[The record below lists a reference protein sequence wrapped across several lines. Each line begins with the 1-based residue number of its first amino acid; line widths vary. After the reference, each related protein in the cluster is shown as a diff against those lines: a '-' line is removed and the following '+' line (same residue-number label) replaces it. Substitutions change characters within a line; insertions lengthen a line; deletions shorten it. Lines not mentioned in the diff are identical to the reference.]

1 MSVDWKEV
9 IAAGVWK
16 KNFDGE
22 MEFHLPLEF
31 HEELKNLPHNEKR
44 LVIID
49 AGKHIVDTKRWYIRN
64 GRLITGL
71 REISLDVEA
80 VRVIQSGGSYT
91 FGNGWVMDVA

>member
-49 AGKHIVDTKRWYIRN
+49 AGKHIVDTKRWEVRN
-64 GRLITGL
+64 DRLITGL
-71 REISLDVEA
+71 HELSINEDVK
-80 VRVIQSGGSYT
+80 VILQHSGFYE
-91 FGNGWVMDVA
+91 FANGWVMGVA